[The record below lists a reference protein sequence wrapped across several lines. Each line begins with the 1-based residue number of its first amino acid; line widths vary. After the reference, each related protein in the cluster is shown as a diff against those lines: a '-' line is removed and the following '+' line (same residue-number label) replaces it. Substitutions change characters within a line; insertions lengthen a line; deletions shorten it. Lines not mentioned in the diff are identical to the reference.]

1 MNNPPRQPIVILIS
15 GRGSNM
21 RALIEHSRSPAAAYS
36 VCSVIADR
44 ADAAGLETARGFGV
58 AARAV
63 TRAKGAESLKGN
75 LHAKDL
81 ERAAHESALAAAIDE
96 CSPTLIALAGF
107 MRVLSG
113 PFVERYAGKILN
125 IHPSLL
131 PKYAGLDTHRR
142 ALEARETEHGVTV
155 HFVTA
160 QLDCGPR
167 VIQAKVPVEAGDT
180 EATLSRRVLAQEH
193 VIYPMAVDW
202 FCQGRLRCEGGKAIL
217 DGRVLNEPE
226 QLSSIRREETS

>member
-1 MNNPPRQPIVILIS
+1 
-15 GRGSNM
+15 M

-44 ADAAGLETARGFGV
+44 ADAAGLDTAREFGI

-63 TRAKGAESLKGN
+63 TRAK
-75 LHAKDL
+75 DV

-96 CSPTLIALAGF
+96 CSPALIALAGF
-107 MRVLSG
+107 MRVLSEA
-113 PFVERYAGKILN
+113 FVTRYAGKILN

-167 VIQAKVPVEAGDT
+167 VIQARVPVEAGDT

-193 VIYPMAVDW
+193 IIYPIAVDW
-202 FCQGRLRCEGGKAIL
+202 FCQGRLRCEAGKALL

-226 QLSSIRREETS
+226 QLSDIQRERDS

>member
-1 MNNPPRQPIVILIS
+1 LNNPPRQPIVILIS

-36 VCSVIADR
+36 VCSVISDR
-44 ADAAGLETARGFGV
+44 ADAAGLETAREFGV

-63 TRAKGAESLKGN
+63 TRAKGAGLVKGDA
-75 LHAKDL
+75 HAREL

-96 CSPTLIALAGF
+96 CSPALIALAGF

-113 PFVERYAGKILN
+113 PFVARYAGKILN

-202 FCQGRLRCEGGKAIL
+202 FCQGRLRCEAGKAVL

-226 QLSSIRREETS
+226 QLSDIRREKA